1 MRIGLIAMSGVRA
14 WSAELNRA
22 GLTMPGVME
31 RGAVIASLPSLSL
44 LTLAGMT
51 GPEHQVSYHEIR
63 ELREW
68 MEGKEQGIEPPH
80 PNSQSLVRPL
90 PLGAGEVGSFDLV
103 AISTMTAQVKDA
115 YAVADWY
122 RARGVMVVM
131 GGLHVT
137 ALPEEALLHC
147 DAVVVGEAEPVW
159 KKLLADA
166 ERGELER
173 VYKRGPGVA
182 DFDLADAPMPRF
194 ELLDIRKY
202 NRVTVQTTRGCPHA
216 CDFCA
221 SSIMLTKGYKV
232 KPVERVMAELERVR
246 AVWAAAEDGGRPFVE
261 FADDNSFASRGA
273 AKKLLTAMAAERE
286 GGAGRGVSW
295 FTEVDL
301 SIAWE
306 PELLELMR
314 ASGCRQVLIGLE
326 SPVEGGLDGLELRRN
341 WKLKQHS
348 KYEEAVRLIQSHGI
362 TVNGCFILGL
372 DGQTPEV
379 FDAVADF
386 AQRTSL
392 FDVQITVLTP
402 FPGTP
407 LYARLEREG
416 RLILPGAWERCTLFD
431 VNFVP
436 AGMTV
441 RELEE
446 GFLSLAGRLYHPDAV
461 KARRE
466 GYFKGV
472 TREVRRAVC

>member
-1 MRIGLIAMSGVRA
+1 MKIALIAMSGVRA
-14 WSAELNRA
+14 WSEELNRA
-22 GLTMPGVME
+22 GLSMPGVME

-51 GPEHQVSYHEIR
+51 GPEHEVSYHEIR
-63 ELREW
+63 DLREYALTARGQ
-68 MEGKEQGIEPPH
+68 EGNPH
-80 PNSQSLVRPL
+80 PHSQSGGHLL
-90 PLGAGEVGSFDLV
+90 PQSREKGENLDLV

-122 RARGVMVVM
+122 RARGVKVVM

-137 ALPEEALLHC
+137 ALPEEALAHC

-159 KKLLADA
+159 ARLLADA
-166 ERGELER
+166 ERGCLQR
-173 VYKRGPGVA
+173 VYQRGAGEC
-182 DFDLADAPMPRF
+182 DFDLSDAPMPRF
-194 ELLDIRKY
+194 ELLDIHKY

-221 SSIMLTKGYKV
+221 SSIMLTKRYKV
-232 KPVERVMAELERVR
+232 KPAERVMAELERVR
-246 AVWAAAEDGGRPFVE
+246 SVWAAAEDGGRPFIE
-261 FADDNSFASRGA
+261 FADDNSFASRGSA
-273 AKKLLTAMAAERE
+273 RKLLTAMAQERA
-286 GGAGRGVSW
+286 AGRGVSW

-306 PELLELMR
+306 PELLDLMH

-326 SPVEGGLDGLELRRN
+326 SPVEGGLDGLETRRN

-348 KYEEAVRLIQSHGI
+348 KYEEAVRLIQSRGI

-379 FDAVADF
+379 FDSVAEF
-386 AQRTSL
+386 ADRTSL

-416 RLILPGAWERCTLFD
+416 RLLEPGAWEKCTLFD

-436 AGMTV
+436 RGMTV
-441 RELEE
+441 RELEQ
-446 GFLSLAGRLYHPDAV
+446 GFLRLAGRLYHPDAV
-461 KARRE
+461 KARRD
-466 GYFKGV
+466 GYFKGLS
-472 TREVRRAVC
+472 RAVRQGA

>member
-1 MRIGLIAMSGVRA
+1 MKIGLIAMSGVRA
-14 WSAELNRA
+14 WSEELNRA

-51 GPEHQVSYHEIR
+51 DRRHEVSYHEIR
-63 ELREW
+63 DLRA
-68 MEGKEQGIEPPH
+68 EGTG
-80 PNSQSLVRPL
+80 SLTC
-90 PLGAGEVGSFDLV
+90 EFDLV

-115 YAVADWY
+115 YAVADRY

-159 KKLLADA
+159 AKLLADA
-166 ERGELER
+166 ERGGLER
-173 VYKRGPGVA
+173 IYKRGA
-182 DFDLADAPMPRF
+182 WMEDFSLADAPMPRF
-194 ELLDIRKY
+194 ELLDIHKY

-246 AVWAAAEDGGRPFVE
+246 SVWAAAEDGGRPFIE
-261 FADDNSFASRGA
+261 FADDNSFASRGS

-286 GGAGRGVSW
+286 AGRGVSW
-295 FTEVDL
+295 FTEVDV

-306 PELLELMR
+306 PALLDLMR

-326 SPVEGGLDGLELRRN
+326 SPVEDGLDGLESRRN
-341 WKLKQHS
+341 WKLRQYS
-348 KYEEAVRLIQSHGI
+348 RYEEAVRLVQSRGI

-372 DGQTPEV
+372 DGQTPAV
-379 FDAVADF
+379 FDRVAEF
-386 AQRTSL
+386 AERTSL

-407 LYARLEREG
+407 LYARLECEG
-416 RLILPGAWERCTLFD
+416 RLIEPGAWERCTLFD

-436 AGMTV
+436 RGMTV

-446 GFLSLAGRLYHPDAV
+446 GFLRLAGRLYHPDAV
-461 KARRE
+461 RARRA
-466 GYFKGV
+466 GYFQGV
-472 TREVRRAVC
+472 AVDARRGVARAG

>member
-14 WSAELNRA
+14 WSEELNRA

-51 GPEHQVSYHEIR
+51 GQQHEVSYHEIR
-63 ELREW
+63 DLREW
-68 MEGKEQGIEPPH
+68 VASRAPRTGNPH
-80 PNSQSLVRPL
+80 PASQSLGHPL
-90 PLGAGEVGSFDLV
+90 PAELGEGLAPSGFDLV

-122 RARGVMVVM
+122 RSRGVMVVM

-137 ALPEEALLHC
+137 ALPEEALAHC

-159 KKLLADA
+159 RKLLADA

-173 VYKRGPGVA
+173 VYRRGPGRE

-246 AVWAAAEDGGRPFVE
+246 AVWPEGERPFIE

-273 AKKLLTAMAAERE
+273 AKKLLTVMAAERE
-286 GGAGRGVSW
+286 AGRGVSW

-326 SPVEGGLDGLELRRN
+326 SPVEGGLDGLETRRN

-379 FDAVADF
+379 FDRVAEF
-386 AQRTSL
+386 ADRTSL

-407 LYARLEREG
+407 LYARLERAG
-416 RLILPGAWERCTLFD
+416 RLLEPGAWEKCTLFD

-436 AGMTV
+436 RGMTV

-446 GFLSLAGRLYHPDAV
+446 GFLRLAGRLYHPDAV

-466 GYFKGV
+466 GYFRGV
-472 TREVRRAVC
+472 ERSVRRAV

>member
-1 MRIGLIAMSGVRA
+1 MRIGLVAMSGVRA
-14 WSAELNRA
+14 WSEELNRA

-51 GPEHQVSYHEIR
+51 PAEHEVSYHEIR
-63 ELREW
+63 DLREW
-68 MEGKEQGIEPPH
+68 RPETPH
-80 PNSQSLVRPL
+80 PPAQSGGHLL
-90 PLGAGEVGSFDLV
+90 PQSREKGERFDLV

-115 YAVADWY
+115 YVVAAWY
-122 RARGVMVVM
+122 RERGAKVVM

-137 ALPEEALLHC
+137 ALPDEALAHC

-159 KKLLADA
+159 ERLLADA
-166 ERGELER
+166 ERGGLRR
-173 VYKRGPGVA
+173 VYRRSDEEP
-182 DFDLADAPMPRF
+182 DFDLAAAPMPRF
-194 ELLDIRKY
+194 ELLDIHRY
-202 NRVTVQTTRGCPHA
+202 NRLTVQTTRGCPHA

-221 SSIMLTKGYKV
+221 SSITLTKKYKV
-232 KPVERVMAELERVR
+232 KPAERVMAELERIR
-246 AVWAAAEDGGRPFVE
+246 SVWPDGERPFIE

-273 AKKLLTAMAAERE
+273 AKRLLSAMAAERC
-286 GGAGRGVSW
+286 AGRGVSW

-314 ASGCRQVLIGLE
+314 ESGCRQVLIGLE
-326 SPVEGGLDGLELRRN
+326 SPVEEGLNGLETRRN
-341 WKLKQHS
+341 WKLKQHCR
-348 KYEEAVRLIQSHGI
+348 YEEAVRLIQSRGI

-372 DGQTPEV
+372 DGQTLAV
-379 FDAVADF
+379 FDRVAEF
-386 AQRTSL
+386 ADRTSL

-416 RLILPGAWERCTLFD
+416 RLIEPGAWEKCTLFD

-436 AGMTV
+436 QGMTV

-446 GFLSLAGRLYHPDAV
+446 GFLKLAGRLYHPDAV

-472 TREVRRAVC
+472 NRSIRVAGRGVQPAPQG

>member
-1 MRIGLIAMSGVRA
+1 MKIGLIAMSGVRA
-14 WSAELNRA
+14 WSEELNRA

-51 GPEHQVSYHEIR
+51 GAEHSVSYHEIR
-63 ELREW
+63 DLRA
-68 MEGKEQGIEPPH
+68 EGTASL
-80 PNSQSLVRPL
+80 SQ
-90 PLGAGEVGSFDLV
+90 AFDLV

-115 YAVADWY
+115 YTVADWY
-122 RARGVMVVM
+122 RAQGVMVVM

-137 ALPEEALLHC
+137 ALPEEALQHC

-159 KKLLADA
+159 RKLLADA

-173 VYKRGPGVA
+173 TYKRGVWME
-182 DFDLADAPMPRF
+182 DFSLAESPMPRF
-194 ELLDIRKY
+194 ELLDIHKY

-246 AVWAAAEDGGRPFVE
+246 AVWAAAEDGGRPFIE

-286 GGAGRGVSW
+286 AGRGVSW

-306 PELLELMR
+306 PELLDLMR

-326 SPVEGGLDGLELRRN
+326 SPVEGGLDGLETRRN
-341 WKLKQHS
+341 WKLKQHC
-348 KYEEAVRLIQSHGI
+348 KYEEAVRLIQSRGI

-372 DGQTPEV
+372 DGQTPDV
-379 FDAVADF
+379 FDRVAEF
-386 AQRTSL
+386 ADRTSL

-407 LYARLEREG
+407 LYARLEKEG
-416 RLILPGAWERCTLFD
+416 RLLAPGAWERCTLFD

-436 AGMTV
+436 RGMTV

-446 GFLSLAGRLYHPDAV
+446 GFLRLAGRLYHPDAV

-472 TREVRRAVC
+472 ERSARAMGRAVG

>member
-14 WSAELNRA
+14 WSEELNRA

-51 GPEHQVSYHEIR
+51 GPEHEVSYHEIR
-63 ELREW
+63 DLRDHLPLCRRGGE
-68 MEGKEQGIEPPH
+68 H
-80 PNSQSLVRPL
+80 PL
-90 PLGAGEVGSFDLV
+90 PGPGPLPSPGRSLPLASEAAGAGGLNLV

-122 RARGVMVVM
+122 RGRGVKVVM

-137 ALPEEALLHC
+137 ALPEEALGHC

-159 KKLLADA
+159 ERLLADA
-166 ERGELER
+166 ERGALRR
-173 VYKRGPGVA
+173 VYRRSEEEP
-182 DFDLADAPMPRF
+182 DFDLAAAPMPRF
-194 ELLDIRKY
+194 ELLDIHRY
-202 NRVTVQTTRGCPHA
+202 NRLTVQTTRGCPHA

-221 SSIMLTKGYKV
+221 SSITLTKKYKV
-232 KPVERVMAELERVR
+232 KPVDRVMAELERIR
-246 AVWAAAEDGGRPFVE
+246 SVWPEGERPFIE

-273 AKKLLTAMAAERE
+273 AKKLLTAMAAER
-286 GGAGRGVSW
+286 GAGRGVSW

-314 ASGCRQVLIGLE
+314 ESGCRQVLIGLE
-326 SPVEGGLDGLELRRN
+326 SPVEEGLDGLETRRN
-341 WKLKQHS
+341 WKLKQHCR
-348 KYEEAVRLIQSHGI
+348 YEEAVRLIQSRGI

-372 DGQTPEV
+372 DGQIPDV
-379 FDAVADF
+379 FDRVAEF
-386 AQRTSL
+386 AERTSL

-416 RLILPGAWERCTLFD
+416 RLIEPGAWEKCTLFD

-436 AGMTV
+436 GGMTV

-446 GFLSLAGRLYHPDAV
+446 GFLKLAARLYHPDAV

-472 TREVRRAVC
+472 TKEARQRA